1 METLNTMF
9 IIDLVIVAVGL
20 YFMYISLRMKKTM
33 KVDKFVIAEETLKN
47 CKDEKAFAEFL
58 WIRQFFLSIIMI
70 LAGVLMAIHEV
81 VFSFGYA
88 YYIVVGIL
96 VIAFVIY
103 YIQLTDARIKY
114 C

>member
-70 LAGVLMAIHEV
+70 LAPPIIRNTVPPNKTVH
-81 VFSFGYA
+81 F
-88 YYIVVGIL
+88 
-96 VIAFVIY
+96 
-103 YIQLTDARIKY
+103 IKKLHFLFITLY
-114 C
+114 HF